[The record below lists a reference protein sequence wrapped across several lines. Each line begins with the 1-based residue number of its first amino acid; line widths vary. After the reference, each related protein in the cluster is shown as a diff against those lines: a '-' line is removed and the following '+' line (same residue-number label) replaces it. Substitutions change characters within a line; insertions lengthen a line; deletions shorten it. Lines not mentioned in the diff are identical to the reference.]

1 MQNRIRVSNM
11 KKVAVA
17 AIAAS
22 ALVLAS
28 CSDSGDSGNT
38 ASGGTS
44 AASSDKTASSK
55 GSSGGASTSASGAAT
70 SAAAASSGEAKPAE
84 GASSDAPPLPE
95 NVTPPALPTTT
106 HQPVEGGQPASP
118 EDAKSIEGV
127 VRGITAE
134 TTLRS
139 YMGYIPQHTC
149 KKVLDENGGE
159 KSLDLGQ
166 IPDVPLDSY
175 PDFKKAKPTIDSVT
189 DIKVSGD
196 TASAQVTASTEAEG
210 QTVATQRFAKEN
222 GKWVFCN

>member
-44 AASSDKTASSK
+44 AASSDKSASSK
-55 GSSGGASTSASGAAT
+55 GISGGASTSASGAAA
-70 SAAAASSGEAKPAE
+70 SGAATSSGEAKPAE

-189 DIKVSGD
+189 DIKVAGE
-196 TASAQVTASTEAEG
+196 TASAQVTASTEADG

>member
-44 AASSDKTASSK
+44 AASSDKSASSK
-55 GSSGGASTSASGAAT
+55 GSSGGASTSASGAAA
-70 SAAAASSGEAKPAE
+70 SGAATSSGEAKPAE

-196 TASAQVTASTEAEG
+196 TASAQVTASTESEG

>member
-1 MQNRIRVSNM
+1 M
-11 KKVAVA
+11 
-17 AIAAS
+17 
-22 ALVLAS
+22 
-28 CSDSGDSGNT
+28 
-38 ASGGTS
+38 
-44 AASSDKTASSK
+44 
-55 GSSGGASTSASGAAT
+55 
-70 SAAAASSGEAKPAE
+70 
-84 GASSDAPPLPE
+84 
-95 NVTPPALPTTT
+95 
-106 HQPVEGGQPASP
+106 EGGQPASP

>member
-1 MQNRIRVSNM
+1 M

-44 AASSDKTASSK
+44 AASSDKSASSK
-55 GSSGGASTSASGAAT
+55 GSSGGASTSASAAASGAAT
-70 SAAAASSGEAKPAE
+70 SSGEAKPAE

>member
-44 AASSDKTASSK
+44 AASSDKSASSK
-55 GSSGGASTSASGAAT
+55 GSSNGASTSASGAAA
-70 SAAAASSGEAKPAE
+70 SGAATSSGEARPAE

-189 DIKVSGD
+189 DIKVAGE
-196 TASAQVTASTEAEG
+196 TASAQVTASTEADG

>member
-28 CSDSGDSGNT
+28 CSDSGDSGST

-44 AASSDKTASSK
+44 AASSDKSASSK
-55 GSSGGASTSASGAAT
+55 GSSGGASTSASGAAA
-70 SAAAASSGEAKPAE
+70 SGAATSSGEAKPAE

-196 TASAQVTASTEAEG
+196 TASAQVTASTESEG

>member
-1 MQNRIRVSNM
+1 VQNRIRVSNM

-44 AASSDKTASSK
+44 AASSDKSASSK
-55 GSSGGASTSASGAAT
+55 GSSGGASTSASGAAA
-70 SAAAASSGEAKPAE
+70 SGAATSSGEAKPAE

-189 DIKVSGD
+189 DIKVAGD
-196 TASAQVTASTEAEG
+196 TASAQVTASTEADG

>member
-28 CSDSGDSGNT
+28 CSDSGDSGST

-44 AASSDKTASSK
+44 AASSDKSASSK
-55 GSSGGASTSASGAAT
+55 GSSGGASTSASAAASGAAT
-70 SAAAASSGEAKPAE
+70 SSGEAKPAE

-189 DIKVSGD
+189 DIKVSGE

>member
-44 AASSDKTASSK
+44 AASSDKSASSK
-55 GSSGGASTSASGAAT
+55 GSSGGASTSASGAAA
-70 SAAAASSGEAKPAE
+70 SGAATSSGVAKPAE

-189 DIKVSGD
+189 DIKVAGE
-196 TASAQVTASTEAEG
+196 TASAQVTASTEADG

>member
-44 AASSDKTASSK
+44 AASSDKSASSK
-55 GSSGGASTSASGAAT
+55 GSSGGASTSASAAASGAAT
-70 SAAAASSGEAKPAE
+70 SSGEAKPAE

>member
-55 GSSGGASTSASGAAT
+55 GSSGGASTSASAAAT

-189 DIKVSGD
+189 DIKVAGD
-196 TASAQVTASTEAEG
+196 TASAQVTASTEADG

>member
-28 CSDSGDSGNT
+28 CSDSGDSGST

-44 AASSDKTASSK
+44 AASSDKSAYSK
-55 GSSGGASTSASGAAT
+55 GSSGGASTSASGAAA
-70 SAAAASSGEAKPAE
+70 SGAATSSGEAKPAE

-189 DIKVSGD
+189 DIKVAGE
-196 TASAQVTASTEAEG
+196 TASAQVTASTEADG

>member
-44 AASSDKTASSK
+44 AASSDKSASSK
-55 GSSGGASTSASGAAT
+55 GSSGGASTSASGAAA
-70 SAAAASSGEAKPAE
+70 SGAATSSGEAKSAE

-189 DIKVSGD
+189 DIKVAGD
-196 TASAQVTASTEAEG
+196 TASAQVTASTEADG

>member
-1 MQNRIRVSNM
+1 M

-55 GSSGGASTSASGAAT
+55 GSSGGASTSASAAAT

-84 GASSDAPPLPE
+84 GASEAPPLPE

-127 VRGITAE
+127 ARGITAE

-196 TASAQVTASTEAEG
+196 TASAQVTASTESEG

>member
-1 MQNRIRVSNM
+1 M

-44 AASSDKTASSK
+44 AASSDKSASSK
-55 GSSGGASTSASGAAT
+55 GSSGGASTSASGAAA
-70 SAAAASSGEAKPAE
+70 SGAATSSGEAKPAE

-159 KSLDLGQ
+159 KSRDLGQ

-189 DIKVSGD
+189 DIKVAGD
-196 TASAQVTASTEAEG
+196 TASAQVTASTEADG

>member
-55 GSSGGASTSASGAAT
+55 GSSGGASTSASAAAT

-196 TASAQVTASTEAEG
+196 TASAQVTASTESEG

>member
-44 AASSDKTASSK
+44 AASSDKTVSSK
-55 GSSGGASTSASGAAT
+55 GSSGGASTSASAAAT

-84 GASSDAPPLPE
+84 GASEAPPLPE

-196 TASAQVTASTEAEG
+196 TASAQVTASTESEG

>member
-44 AASSDKTASSK
+44 AASSDKSASSK
-55 GSSGGASTSASGAAT
+55 GSSGGASTSASGAVASGAAT
-70 SAAAASSGEAKPAE
+70 SSGEAKPAE

-189 DIKVSGD
+189 DIKVAGE
-196 TASAQVTASTEAEG
+196 TASAQVTASTEADG

>member
-44 AASSDKTASSK
+44 AASSDKSASSK
-55 GSSGGASTSASGAAT
+55 GSSGGAST
-70 SAAAASSGEAKPAE
+70 SSGEAKPAE

-189 DIKVSGD
+189 DIKVAGE
-196 TASAQVTASTEAEG
+196 TASAQVTASTEADG

>member
-28 CSDSGDSGNT
+28 CSDSGDSGST

-44 AASSDKTASSK
+44 AASSDKSASSK
-55 GSSGGASTSASGAAT
+55 GSSGGASTSASGAAA
-70 SAAAASSGEAKPAE
+70 SGAATSSGEAKPAE

-189 DIKVSGD
+189 DIKVAGD
-196 TASAQVTASTEAEG
+196 TASAQVTASTEADG

>member
-1 MQNRIRVSNM
+1 M

-196 TASAQVTASTEAEG
+196 TASAQVTASTESEG

>member
-28 CSDSGDSGNT
+28 CSDSGDSGST

-44 AASSDKTASSK
+44 AASSDKSASSK
-55 GSSGGASTSASGAAT
+55 GSSGGASTSASAAAT

-84 GASSDAPPLPE
+84 GASEAPPLPE

-196 TASAQVTASTEAEG
+196 TASAQVTASTESEG

>member
-44 AASSDKTASSK
+44 AASSDKSASSK
-55 GSSGGASTSASGAAT
+55 GSSGGASTSASGAAA
-70 SAAAASSGEAKPAE
+70 SGAATSSGEAKPAE

-149 KKVLDENGGE
+149 KKVLEENGGE

-189 DIKVSGD
+189 DIKVAGE
-196 TASAQVTASTEAEG
+196 TASAQVTASTEADG

>member
-44 AASSDKTASSK
+44 AASSDKTAPSK
-55 GSSGGASTSASGAAT
+55 GSSGGASTSASGAAA
-70 SAAAASSGEAKPAE
+70 SGAATSSGEAKPAE

-196 TASAQVTASTEAEG
+196 TASAQVTASTESEG